1 MNPALTDSELI
12 RAASGTAS
20 PIVRILAA
28 RIADLGAEA
37 EAVHELL
44 ATVRHLIGTGQLSE
58 ALDLIDKARAALD
71 WRRSIPHY
79 PPAEGD
85 PLKKD

>member
-1 MNPALTDSELI
+1 MNPALTDPELI

-28 RIADLGAEA
+28 RIADRGAEA
-37 EAVHELL
+37 EAVRELL
-44 ATVRHLIGTGQLSE
+44 ATVHRLIGAGQLRE

-71 WRRSIPHY
+71 WRWSIPHY
-79 PPAEGD
+79 PPVEGD

>member
-1 MNPALTDSELI
+1 MNPALTDTELI

-20 PIVRILAA
+20 PLVRILAA
-28 RIADLGAEA
+28 RIADRGAEA
-37 EAVHELL
+37 EAVREML
-44 ATVRHLIGTGQLSE
+44 ATVRHLIGAGQLSE

-71 WRRSIPHY
+71 WRWSIPHY

>member
-1 MNPALTDSELI
+1 MNPALTDTELI
-12 RAASGTAS
+12 RAASGTSS

-28 RIADLGAEA
+28 RIADRGSEA
-37 EAVHELL
+37 EAVRELL
-44 ATVRHLIGTGQLSE
+44 ATVHRLIGAGQLRE

-71 WRRSIPHY
+71 WRWSIPHY

-85 PLKKD
+85 PLKEN

>member
-1 MNPALTDSELI
+1 MNPALTDTELI

-28 RIADLGAEA
+28 RIADRGAEA
-37 EAVHELL
+37 EAVRELL
-44 ATVRHLIGTGQLSE
+44 ATVRRLIGAGQLRE

-71 WRRSIPHY
+71 WRWSIPHY